1 MNRPRLARLSLLLV
15 VAVAAV
21 LPCRPASSAPRAAP
35 APAAPAADP
44 NIVVVRSAGGS
55 KSFTVVE
62 KGNVIEILL
71 PSGERLVGE
80 PAGEKRKYRRASGGA
95 PLCEVKPGENGFKLR
110 TSDGKL
116 LWKVKIDT
124 DKIKVSDNEENQNP
138 WSLKTKYDDKAKVV
152 DASDKEIAE
161 VRFYPDK
168 TKVKGAAGAELFECS
183 SPRRRTA
190 SFGVLALER
199 IPEEH
204 RAILM
209 AEILARRR

>member
-1 MNRPRLARLSLLLV
+1 MKCPRPGPLAIAFL
-15 VAVAAV
+15 VAAGF
-21 LPCRPASSAPRAAP
+21 PSGSASSAP
-35 APAAPAADP
+35 PAASAPDP
-44 NIVVVRSAGGS
+44 NTVVVRSAGGS

-62 KGNVIEILL
+62 KGNSLEILL
-71 PSGERLVGE
+71 PSGERLVGD
-80 PAGEKRKYRRASGGA
+80 PSGEKRKYRRASGG
-95 PLCEVKPGENGFKLR
+95 PQLFEVKPGENGFKLR

-116 LWKVKIDT
+116 LWKVKLDA
-124 DKIKVSDNEENQNP
+124 DKIKVSDNEENANP

-161 VRFYPDK
+161 VRFYPDR
-168 TKVKGAAGAELFECS
+168 TKVKSAAGAELFECA
-183 SPRRRTA
+183 SPRRRSA
-190 SFGVLALER
+190 SFGILALER

>member
-1 MNRPRLARLSLLLV
+1 MDATSP
-15 VAVAAV
+15 
-21 LPCRPASSAPRAAP
+21 
-35 APAAPAADP
+35 DP
-44 NIVVVRSAGGS
+44 NTVVVRSAGGS

-62 KGNVIEILL
+62 KGNALEVVL
-71 PSGERLVGE
+71 PNGDRLVGE
-80 PAGEKRKYRRASGGA
+80 PSGEKRKYRRASGGA
-95 PLCEVKPGENGFKLR
+95 QLCEVKPGENGFKLR

-116 LWKVKIDT
+116 LWKVKLDA
-124 DKIKVSDNEENQNP
+124 DKIKISDNEENANP
-138 WSLKTKYDDKAKVV
+138 WSLKTKYEDKVKIV

-168 TKVKGAAGAELFECS
+168 TKVKSATGDELWECA
-183 SPRRRTA
+183 SPRRRSA

-209 AEILARRR
+209 AEILSRRR